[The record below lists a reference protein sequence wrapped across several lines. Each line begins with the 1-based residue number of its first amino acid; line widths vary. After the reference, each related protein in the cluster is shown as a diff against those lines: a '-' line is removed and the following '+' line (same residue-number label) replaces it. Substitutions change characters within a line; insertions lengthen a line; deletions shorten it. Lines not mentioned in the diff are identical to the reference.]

1 MRVDATIGGSEMTTN
16 QLNYQVARITGEPI
30 HYISSLGFSLLRPS
44 GESMEPED
52 IELVLPCAFCGR
64 PVPYPGCATADSEP
78 MAECERCDVY
88 FGFDTFEVYATA
100 VQKPSTMTRRRRNSR
115 DYWPTRLSPSDSSS

>member
-1 MRVDATIGGSEMTTN
+1 MTRT
-16 QLNYQVARITGEPI
+16 QLNHQVARITGEPI
-30 HYISSLGFSLLRPS
+30 GNITALGFSLLRPG

-52 IELVLPCAFCGR
+52 IRLVLECPFCGR
-64 PVPYPGCATADSEP
+64 PVPYPGSAAAGYEP

-100 VQKPSTMTRRRRNSR
+100 AQKPSTMTRRRRKQSR
-115 DYWPTRLSPSDSSS
+115 LLADTLKSLRQLKLTQTRE

>member
-1 MRVDATIGGSEMTTN
+1 MTRT
-16 QLNYQVARITGEPI
+16 QLNHQVAKITGEPI
-30 HYISSLGFSLLRPS
+30 DYITALGFSLLRPG

-52 IELVLPCAFCGR
+52 IRLVLECPFCGR
-64 PVPYPGCATADSEP
+64 PVPYPGFAAAGSEP

-100 VQKPSTMTRRRRNSR
+100 AQKPSTMTRRRRKQSR
-115 DYWPTRLSPSDSSS
+115 LLADTLKPLRQLKLTQTRE